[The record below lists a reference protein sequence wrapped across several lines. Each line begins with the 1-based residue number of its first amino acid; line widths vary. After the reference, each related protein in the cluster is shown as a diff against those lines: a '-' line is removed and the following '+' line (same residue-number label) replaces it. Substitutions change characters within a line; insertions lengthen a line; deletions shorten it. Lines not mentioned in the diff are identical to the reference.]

1 MLTPAP
7 IIVPSVRMLRLMM
20 IEMLG
25 RADDLMS
32 QVPGSMNKVMQVIL
46 QDRNA
51 VVIGDLKA
59 AVQGAGKQKSI
70 AVIYGAAH
78 LPGIQAALVSQLG
91 YTPVDDTWRQA
102 MSVDAKTAGV
112 SPEQIKSTRKMLS
125 GMIDRQIKQMQPKKQ
140 PAK

>member
-1 MLTPAP
+1 MSASPESRA
-7 IIVPSVRMLRLMM
+7 MLRLMM

-32 QVPGSMNKVMQVIL
+32 QVPGSLNKVMQVIL

-102 MSVDAKTAGV
+102 MNVDAKSAGI
-112 SPEQIKSTRKMLS
+112 STDQLKATRKMLS